1 MYTVHSRV
9 QRFRLNKII
18 KKIHKLYFPELFRFF
33 SHGFFCNFFN
43 GFDICI
49 NLCDFTTQIK
59 FLQKK
64 LFCSYTLLLQNA
76 HKTAF
81 KRGKKSVFLALKF
94 CNHQRPRKTELL
106 HCLRQQIL
114 MPCMYAQSL
123 CIYASMFIFLNVCIM
138 YETYTSRVHI
148 LKFFFDTLKKDLK
161 LHHWINIG
169 QGIHCYICSNF
180 IILGLTF

>member
-1 MYTVHSRV
+1 VALCQARTSTKPLWGLSSSNPYHPSHVPNTRV

-33 SHGFFCNFFN
+33 RF

-64 LFCSYTLLLQNA
+64 LFCTYTLLLQNA

-81 KRGKKSVFLALKF
+81 KRGKKSFFLALKF

-106 HCLRQQIL
+106 HCVRQQIL

-123 CIYASMFIFLNVCIM
+123 CIYASMFIFLNV
-138 YETYTSRVHI
+138 YNVGYT
-148 LKFFFDTLKKDLK
+148 F
-161 LHHWINIG
+161 
-169 QGIHCYICSNF
+169 
-180 IILGLTF
+180 